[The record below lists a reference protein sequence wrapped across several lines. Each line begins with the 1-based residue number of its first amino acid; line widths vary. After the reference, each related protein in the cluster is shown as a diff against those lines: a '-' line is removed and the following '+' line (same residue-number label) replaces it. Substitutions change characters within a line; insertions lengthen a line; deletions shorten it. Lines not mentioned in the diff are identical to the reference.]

1 MMQVQEIAISLVLG
15 LSLPI
20 VADVSVQSQAVA
32 NLAFP
37 EGEFF
42 DVQGQPR
49 NWHLTLWQ
57 AKGQYYYKNL
67 NLKTGKKLCLIGAK
81 ASGTQARPV
90 FTWTNAKY
98 KYRVSWQIVQPELVR
113 LEVIDPSGKAI
124 LNQFLVREPGEFEDP
139 NARKC

>member
-1 MMQVQEIAISLVLG
+1 MQIKGIAVSLILG

-20 VADVSVQSQAVA
+20 VADVAIQTQAVA

-49 NWHLTLWQ
+49 NWNLTLWQ
-57 AKGQYYYKNL
+57 AKGQYYYKSL

-81 ASGTQARPV
+81 VSGNKDRPV
-90 FTWTNAKY
+90 FTWNNGKY
-98 KYRVSWQIVQPELVR
+98 KYRVAWQIVQPELVR
-113 LEVIDPSGKAI
+113 LQVINPSGQII
-124 LNQFLVREPGEFEDP
+124 LNELLVRQPGEFENP
-139 NARKC
+139 NATKC

>member
-1 MMQVQEIAISLVLG
+1 MQIKGIAISLVLG

-20 VADVSVQSQAVA
+20 VADVAIDSQALA
-32 NLAFP
+32 NLPFP

-67 NLKTGKKLCLIGAK
+67 NLKTGKKLCLFGARV
-81 ASGTQARPV
+81 SGNKARPV
-90 FTWTNAKY
+90 FTWTNSKY
-98 KYRVSWQIVQPELVR
+98 KYQVAWQTVQPELVR
-113 LEVIDPSGKAI
+113 LQVINPAGQVI
-124 LNQFLVREPGEFEDP
+124 LNELLVREPGEFEDP
-139 NARKC
+139 NATKCD

>member
-1 MMQVQEIAISLVLG
+1 MQVEGIAISLVLG

-20 VADVSVQSQAVA
+20 VADVSIQSQAVA

-42 DVQGQPR
+42 DVYGQPR

-57 AKGQYYYKNL
+57 VKGQYYYKNL
-67 NLKTGKKLCLIGAK
+67 NLKTGKKLCLIGGK
-81 ASGTQARPV
+81 ASGTTARPV

-98 KYRVSWQIVQPELVR
+98 KYRVSWQTVEPELVR
-113 LEVIDPSGKAI
+113 LEVIDPLGKVI

-139 NARKC
+139 NATKC

>member
-1 MMQVQEIAISLVLG
+1 MQLKGIAISLVLG

-20 VADVSVQSQAVA
+20 VTDVSIQNQAVA
-32 NLAFP
+32 KLAFP

-49 NWHLTLWQ
+49 IWHLTLWQ
-57 AKGQYYYKNL
+57 VKGQYYYKNL

-90 FTWTNAKY
+90 FSWTNAKY
-98 KYRVSWQIVQPELVR
+98 KYRVSWQTVQPELVR
-113 LEVIDPSGKAI
+113 LEVINPANQVI

-139 NARKC
+139 NATKC